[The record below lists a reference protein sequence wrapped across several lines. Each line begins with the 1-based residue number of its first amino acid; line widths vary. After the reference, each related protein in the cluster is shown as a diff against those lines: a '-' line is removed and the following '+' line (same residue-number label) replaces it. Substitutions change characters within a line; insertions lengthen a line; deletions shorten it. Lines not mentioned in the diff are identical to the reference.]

1 MEQITYGDFKPFLND
16 TFRIEVNPSSLIDMD
31 LVSVD
36 PLGNTIEQ
44 DANQAFAVVFRR
56 DTDDD
61 NLLQRIYTVTHPE
74 MGDIE
79 AFLVSIGADEI
90 GMRYEA
96 VFT

>member
-1 MEQITYGDFKPFLND
+1 MEQITYTDFKPFLND
-16 TFRIEVNPSSLIDMD
+16 TFRIEVNPSSLVDMD

-36 PLGNTIEQ
+36 PLGNNPEQ
-44 DANQAFAVVFRR
+44 DEDQAFAVVFRS
-56 DTDDD
+56 DVTDD
-61 NLLQRIYTVTHPE
+61 NLLQRLYTVKHPE

-79 AFLVSIGADEI
+79 AFLVSIGADEV